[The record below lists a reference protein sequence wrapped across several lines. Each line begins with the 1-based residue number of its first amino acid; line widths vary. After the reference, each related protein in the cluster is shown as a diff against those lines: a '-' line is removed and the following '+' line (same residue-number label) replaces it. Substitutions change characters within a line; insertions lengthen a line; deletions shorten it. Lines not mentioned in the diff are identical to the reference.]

1 MPAPPLSTFSAS
13 LTIPAAELARLLD
26 KATATR
32 IADLRDKDIR
42 CSIGRCRLNLTA
54 SRTGAATVSAEN
66 GELGIRMPFTLHA
79 EMATSGFLSFLHA
92 KGDADGLAVARTDIA
107 VRPDWTLG
115 ANTTGEVQLGN
126 GHLRVGPVV
135 TNVAQLWNDNE
146 ESLSRPLWH
155 LLDAQI
161 ARIDVKS
168 RIAALWARTF
178 QPIRVGKAPLSWLVL
193 TPESLGVSQPVIRD
207 GAVSLS
213 LGLAARGRVLV
224 QDQAPQNLPTPLPR
238 AISLSASSDQFSF
251 AVPLVLPYGR
261 ASELAAASLGKKPPR
276 LARMN
281 LRFTKIQILPSGQD
295 VVVGARFCADP
306 DWDFLGWFASC
317 GTVYL
322 RGAPQFDSHNRTF
335 RVARLHYDIASADLM
350 LGAFHA
356 LAGER
361 LSEALQSHLV
371 FDEARQIDRL
381 ETEIATAL
389 AKPQGRDV
397 TLSAK
402 VESFRRTQLRLDGG
416 RLCGDLLGQG
426 TRRNGVETLTP

>member
-1 MPAPPLSTFSAS
+1 MPAPPLSTLSAN

-26 KATATR
+26 NATATR
-32 IADLRDKDIR
+32 IADLHDKDIR

-54 SRTGAATVSAEN
+54 SRTGPATVSAEN
-66 GELGIRMPFTLHA
+66 GELGIRMPFTMHA

-107 VRPDWTLG
+107 VRPDWALG

-126 GHLRVGPVV
+126 GHLRVGPVEM
-135 TNVAQLWNDNE
+135 NVAQLWNDNE

-161 ARIDVKS
+161 ARVDVKS

-193 TPESLGVSQPVIRD
+193 TPESLAVSHPVIRD

-213 LGLAARGRVLV
+213 LGLVTRGRVLV
-224 QDQAPQNLPTPLPR
+224 QDEAPQNPPTPLPR
-238 AISLSASSDQFSF
+238 ATSLSAPSDQFSF
-251 AVPLVLPYGR
+251 AVPLVLPYDR
-261 ASELAAASLGKKPPR
+261 ASELAADSLAKKPPR
-276 LARMN
+276 LAGVK
-281 LRFTKIQILPSGQD
+281 LQFTKIQILPSGQD

-317 GTVYL
+317 GTIYL
-322 RGAPQFDSHNRTF
+322 RGAPQFDAQSRTI
-335 RVARLHYDIASADLM
+335 RIARLHYDIASAGLM
-350 LGAFHA
+350 LGAFRA

-361 LSEALQSHLV
+361 LSQALQSHLV

-381 ETEIATAL
+381 EAEIATAL
-389 AKPQGRDV
+389 ARPQGRDV
-397 TLSAK
+397 MLSAK
-402 VESFRRTQLRLDGG
+402 VESFGTPSFGWTA
-416 RLCGDLLGQG
+416 QG
-426 TRRNGVETLTP
+426 FVATFSARGHVETALKL

>member
-1 MPAPPLSTFSAS
+1 MPAPPLSTLSAS
-13 LTIPAAELARLLD
+13 LTVPAAQLARLLD
-26 KATATR
+26 NATATR
-32 IADLRDKDIR
+32 IADLHDKDIR

-54 SRTGAATVSAEN
+54 SRTGPATVSAEN
-66 GELGIRMPFTLHA
+66 GQLGIRMPFTLHA

-92 KGDADGLAVARTDIA
+92 QGDADGLAVARTDIA

-115 ANTTGEVQLGN
+115 ANTSGEVQLGN
-126 GHLRVGPVV
+126 GHLRVGPVA

-146 ESLSRPLWH
+146 ESLSRPLWR

-193 TPESLGVSQPVIRD
+193 TPESLSVTRPVIRD
-207 GAVSLS
+207 GAVNLS
-213 LGLAARGRVLV
+213 LGLAVRGRVLV
-224 QDQAPQNLPTPLPR
+224 QDQAPQNPPTPLPR
-238 AISLSASSDQFSF
+238 ATSLSAPSVPSDQFSF
-251 AVPLVLPYGR
+251 TVPLVLPYGR
-261 ASELAAASLGKKPPR
+261 ASELAANSLAKKPPR
-276 LARMN
+276 LAGMK
-281 LRFTKIQILPSGQD
+281 LQFTKIQILPSGQD

-322 RGAPQFDSHNRTF
+322 RGAPQFDSHSRTF
-335 RVARLHYDIASADLM
+335 RIARLHYDIASADLM
-350 LGAFHA
+350 LGALHA

-371 FDEARQIDRL
+371 FDEAREIDRL

-402 VESFRRTQLRLDGG
+402 VESFGTPSFGWTADGFVAIFSARG
-416 RLCGDLLGQG
+416 R
-426 TRRNGVETLTP
+426 VETALKL